1 LQSQRLLLG
10 LIQKISLP
18 SHLNSQK
25 DRKML
30 NNFKIS
36 AQFLLMLCFFVLL
49 LRRTAGIGYLG
60 IKTIGDEAAHAIEEQ
75 GKVAQ
80 IAAAQKAIS
89 MACNKSGKT

>member
-1 LQSQRLLLG
+1 
-10 LIQKISLP
+10 
-18 SHLNSQK
+18 
-25 DRKML
+25 ML

-36 AQFLLMLCFFVLL
+36 AQFLLMLCFLSCCCGGRQAF
-49 LRRTAGIGYLG
+49 GYLG